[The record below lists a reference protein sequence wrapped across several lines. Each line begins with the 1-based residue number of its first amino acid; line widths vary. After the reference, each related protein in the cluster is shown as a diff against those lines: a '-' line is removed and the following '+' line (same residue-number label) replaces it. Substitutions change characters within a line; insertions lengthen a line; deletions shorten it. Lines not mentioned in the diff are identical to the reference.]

1 MDLLVLQS
9 YACFLYAS
17 SVPVILANLVIFN
30 QEMSKAST
38 PKELGGTAL
47 FSLLA
52 FLFIGIP
59 FLLFAG
65 WAVPEILNCSIAN
78 SVFPFKTDSVAI
90 RFTLAA
96 ILILKGYVA
105 TVKLPEAKK

>member
-17 SVPVILANLVIFN
+17 ATPVILASMTIFN
-30 QEMSKAST
+30 QEVSKASS
-38 PKELGGTAL
+38 PKDLGNSAL
-47 FSLLA
+47 FLLLT

-59 FLLFAG
+59 LLLFAG
-65 WAVPEILNCSIAN
+65 WAVPEILNCSLTN

-105 TVKLPEAKK
+105 PIKLPEAKK